1 MGRFRMGVV
10 VLLGVLLAGCSSL
23 LDRFEKLPV
32 TESAAWKRVTL
43 GADAKPDAPG
53 LYFRDLKTGET
64 EGWQPADGGSGDL
77 PVRFLDDDLILV
89 DGRFLINRAA
99 GKVIEWPAT
108 DVALVAASADR
119 LLFRTG
125 ERVYITDGAGKR
137 LATVKLPEGAAAE
150 VLGAIAPDGKMAV
163 LLPSSG
169 GLYSVDLFKWRV
181 AKLAEPP
188 AADYGPLRSLLGEKE
203 LILGHVGG
211 LVRYS
216 WEGKPLGAIP
226 GPGAD
231 CTFNRAGRRVACAAN
246 GAPPYVVVSDVETG
260 QALYR
265 VMGATAAYWAANDST
280 LVFAQRPDGPY
291 RSVTSD
297 GQVKTV
303 PGIPSPVVLDL
314 YARDGAVLDAE
325 GKATTQILIDLQKWQ
340 FESVPPWGKNG
351 GELRYRVQARA
362 AAAAQG
368 QQDWPFEPAVQQ
380 APFPTEA
387 WLQVVAVPG
396 DCLNLRAAAG
406 KTGTVI
412 RCLSGGT
419 RLMPNQQ
426 AGPAVEK
433 DGERWLSVKT
443 EKGEAGWVAI
453 STGNVGYATK

>member
-10 VLLGVLLAGCSSL
+10 VLLSVLLAGCSSL

-32 TESAAWKRVTL
+32 TESAAWKRVTTE
-43 GADAKPDAPG
+43 ADAPG
-53 LYFRDLKTGET
+53 LYFRNLKSGET
-64 EGWQPADGGSGDL
+64 EAWQPADGATADL
-77 PVRFLDDDLILV
+77 PIRFLDDNLILV
-89 DGRFLINRAA
+89 DGRILINRAA
-99 GKVIEWPAT
+99 DKVIEWPAT
-108 DVALVAASADR
+108 DVSLVAASADR

-125 ERVYITDGAGKR
+125 ERVHITDGAGKR
-137 LATVKLPEGAAAE
+137 LASVKLPEGAAAE

-169 GLYSVDLFKWRV
+169 GLYSVDLFKWQV

-188 AADYGPLRSLLGEKE
+188 AADYGPLRSLLGGKE
-203 LILGHVGG
+203 LILGHTGG
-211 LVRYS
+211 MVRYS
-216 WEGKPLGAIP
+216 WEGKPLGEIAT
-226 GPGAD
+226 PGAD
-231 CTFNRAGRRVACAAN
+231 CTFNRGGRRVACVAN

-260 QALYR
+260 QPLYR
-265 VMGATAAYWAANDST
+265 VIGATAAYWAADDST
-280 LVFAQRPDGPY
+280 LVFAQRADAPF

-297 GQVKTV
+297 GKVKTV
-303 PGIPSPVVLDL
+303 PGIPSPAVIDM
-314 YARDGAVLDAE
+314 YARDGAALDAE
-325 GKATTQILIDLQKWQ
+325 GKATTQILIDLKKWQ
-340 FESVPPWGKNG
+340 FGSLPPWSKDGN
-351 GELRYRVQARA
+351 ELRYRVQARA
-362 AAAAQG
+362 AAVAQA

-387 WLQVVAVPG
+387 GLQVVAAPG

-406 KTGTVI
+406 KTGTII
-412 RCLSGGT
+412 RCLAGGT